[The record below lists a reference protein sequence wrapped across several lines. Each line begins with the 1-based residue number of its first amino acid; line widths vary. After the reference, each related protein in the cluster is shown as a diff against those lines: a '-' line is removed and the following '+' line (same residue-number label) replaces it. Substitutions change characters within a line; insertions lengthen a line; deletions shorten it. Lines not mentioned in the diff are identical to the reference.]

1 MLPSC
6 LSSLPSHFSQGRTMG
21 KKKTKKPKKN
31 FTRKATPD
39 SWGCWIFFFLFFF
52 YLHPQPFFSLN
63 TFHWGKGIWATWAL
77 ALFLEARGAN
87 DHLYNWHDPVGTS
100 QKLSHVICVPMD
112 SCHSRG
118 PPRMSWCP
126 LIHLSHVSQ
135 RVLEQAFFVSL
146 FLLIKHQKW
155 YFSQWDLRSHYVCK
169 RPRRH
174 HFQELEIIPSKWTD
188 TLMTCPQVKVT
199 INTFTNYKYNKVC
212 GLWK

>member
-1 MLPSC
+1 MQPGVHFISRAFPSYASPQLTVSLQEWSALLVSVEFWEWALKISHASITGVKIFLRVIWIENASFLSFLTFLP
-6 LSSLPSHFSQGRTMG
+6 LFTG
-21 KKKTKKPKKN
+21 KNHGEKKTKKKN

-112 SCHSRG
+112 SCHSKG

-135 RVLEQAFFVSL
+135 RVLEQAFFVS
-146 FLLIKHQKW
+146 
-155 YFSQWDLRSHYVCK
+155 
-169 RPRRH
+169 P
-174 HFQELEIIPSKWTD
+174 
-188 TLMTCPQVKVT
+188 
-199 INTFTNYKYNKVC
+199 NK
-212 GLWK
+212 